1 MVKHYYFG
9 PISPQDHA
17 DMGGESFEF
26 AGSYWSFKMEV
37 CLSEGF
43 VRLYDTVGRMIPIDQ
58 EHYEDLIATMETAAD
73 LQKDFAKAQDLAHK
87 AQTVLGLLEDTPLD
101 LGIYVQNEFAY
112 FVTK

>member
-26 AGSYWSFKMEV
+26 AGSYWSFKVEV
-37 CLSEGF
+37 GLEDGF
-43 VRLYDTVGRMIPIDQ
+43 VRLYDTVGRMVPIDQ
-58 EHYEDLIATMETAAD
+58 EHYNDLIATFSAVSA
-73 LQKDFAKAQDLAHK
+73 LQEDFLEAKDAVKDALSA
-87 AQTVLGLLEDTPLD
+87 LD
-101 LGIYVQNEFAY
+101 SIHDDAVDAGIYVQGAFSY